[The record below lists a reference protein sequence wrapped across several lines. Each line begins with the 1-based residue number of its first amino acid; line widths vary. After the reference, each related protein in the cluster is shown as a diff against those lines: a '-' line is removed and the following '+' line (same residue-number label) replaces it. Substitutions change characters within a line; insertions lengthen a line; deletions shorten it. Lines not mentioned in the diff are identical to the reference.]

1 MVLTKREVQKKW
13 QPNNN
18 NAHVIIHINAIVVI
32 DRNVL
37 LGEKKCKLM
46 MMMMFCIAECLIVHV
61 YVLLTMIVGKVVVFF
76 VCGYQ
81 KCSHDMFIFLSTIAF

>member
-1 MVLTKREVQKKW
+1 
-13 QPNNN
+13 
-18 NAHVIIHINAIVVI
+18 
-32 DRNVL
+32 
-37 LGEKKCKLM
+37 M

-81 KCSHDMFIFLSTIAF
+81 KCSHDMFIFLSTIAFSTAYYVHIIEGINGIQQHKHGEGKVINKRVDRDKPPR